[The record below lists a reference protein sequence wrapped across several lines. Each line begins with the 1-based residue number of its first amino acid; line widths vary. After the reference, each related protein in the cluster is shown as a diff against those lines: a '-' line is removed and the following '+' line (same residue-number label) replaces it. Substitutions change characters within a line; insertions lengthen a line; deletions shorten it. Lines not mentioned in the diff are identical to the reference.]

1 MDKTFIKDL
10 KVNGILGIHD
20 WERVTPREIVINVT
34 VYTDTRRAA
43 RTDDI
48 ADCVDYSALA
58 IKIRAHA
65 ESAARMTVEA
75 LANDL
80 AELCLDEPKVQKVVV
95 RVDKPGAVAE
105 AESVG
110 VEVERAQPAKVHP
123 ERSRRVGKEAGKI
136 RRRGAN
142 PKKV

>member
-1 MDKTFIKDL
+1 MDKVFIKDL
-10 KVNGILGIHD
+10 RVQGILGIHD
-20 WERVTPREIVINVT
+20 WERVTPREIIINVT

-58 IKIRAHA
+58 KKIRTHA

-80 AELCLDEPKVQKVVV
+80 AELCLREPKVRKAVV
-95 RVDKPGAVAE
+95 RVEKPGAVAE
-105 AESVG
+105 AASVG
-110 VEVERAQPAKVHP
+110 VEVERARPLKV
-123 ERSRRVGKEAGKI
+123 RKEAGKV
-136 RRRGAN
+136 RRRGEN